1 MTHRDQDIFNA
12 ALRTD
17 FQAFLHRCVLTLN
30 PGAPFLPNWHI
41 EAIAYQL
48 DRIRTGEI
56 TRLII
61 NLPPRSLKS
70 IMISVAFPACMLGHD
85 PGRKIFGISYG
96 TELAAKHASDF
107 CSIVQS
113 GWYRQA
119 FPKMQISRSADSTC
133 LI

>member
-1 MTHRDQDIFNA
+1 MNRIDQDFLNM

-17 FQAFLHRCVLTLN
+17 FLAFLHRCVLTLN

-48 DRIRTGEI
+48 ERVRNGEV

-70 IMISVAFPACMLGHD
+70 IMVSVAF
-85 PGRKIFGISYG
+85 
-96 TELAAKHASDF
+96 AALS
-107 CSIVQS
+107 V
-113 GWYRQA
+113 G
-119 FPKMQISRSADSTC
+119 P
-133 LI
+133 